1 MIFRGIVF
9 KLWLAI
15 ILLLVFVLIALG
27 LGLFQVVENFYY
39 SQITTSLVSQGQEI
53 IRLYLYDR
61 ENFLI
66 NSQIENLARILN
78 VHFLIA
84 NESGVIQICDEI
96 PHMALGNIINESEL
110 ANILNGNII
119 AKRGFHHH
127 FDTQMLT
134 IGFPIPLD
142 NQPSEVLLLYTPV
155 APFSAQFNSLKQL
168 IYWSLLASVVLA
180 SIMAFFLSRSLSR
193 PLIKMN
199 KIALGL
205 ADGDFSQRVTVKSND
220 EIGVLGS
227 SLNYLSEELRRS
239 ITDLSYEKEKIE
251 RILSGMSDG
260 VISFN
265 KMGKII
271 HYNPRAKELLDNCPD
286 IQVSN
291 IIQHCRHLTQLSNLY
306 DTILLTKEPMQNNLT
321 VGKRNLIV
329 KLSPLEDQSTGQ
341 LTGVIAVLYDITKEH
356 RLEEMR
362 KEFVAN
368 VSHEL
373 RTPISLIQGYAEAL
387 NDEMADSV
395 EQQRDFIKTI
405 SDESKHLNRI
415 VEDLLELSRLQSD
428 ATSIIKETVDIYE
441 LASNIKHRFKK
452 ELTESST
459 ELQIAVDPQATIV
472 WADSFRLEQILINLL
487 INALRY
493 SQGGLISLSTRAVAN
508 GIELVFSDNGQGIA
522 ENDLPYIF
530 ERFYRIEKS
539 RNREKGGTG
548 LGLSIVKNLVETHGG
563 TISAQS
569 KQGEGLSFIMY
580 FPQEY
585 APNPND

>member
-1 MIFRGIVF
+1 MVFRGIVL

-15 ILLLVFVLIALG
+15 ILLLIFILIALG

-39 SQITTSLVSQGQEI
+39 SQITTNLVSQGQEI
-53 IRLYLYDR
+53 IRLYLYDKD
-61 ENFLI
+61 NFLI
-66 NSQIENLARILN
+66 NNQIEDLSRILN

-84 NESGVIQICDEI
+84 NENGVIQVCDELT
-96 PHMALGNIINESEL
+96 HMAPGDIINESEL
-110 ANILNGNII
+110 VNILNGNII

-134 IGFPIPLD
+134 IGFPVQVNDQI
-142 NQPSEVLLLYTPV
+142 NEVLLLYTPV
-155 APFSAQFNSLKQL
+155 APFSEQFNSLKQL
-168 IYWSLLASVVLA
+168 IYWSLLGSIVLA
-180 SIMAFFLSRSLSR
+180 SIMAFFLSRSLSK

-199 KIALGL
+199 KVALGL
-205 ADGDFSQRVTVKSND
+205 ANGDFSQRVTVKSND
-220 EIGVLGS
+220 EIGVLGA
-227 SLNYLSEELRRS
+227 SLNYLSEELKKS

-265 KMGKII
+265 KLGRII

-286 IQVSN
+286 IQENN
-291 IIQHCRHLTQLSNLY
+291 IIQDCKHLTQLSNLY
-306 DTILLTKEPMQNNLT
+306 DTILLTKEPMQSNLT
-321 VGKRNLIV
+321 VGRRLLVV
-329 KLSPLEDQSTGQ
+329 KLSPLEDQDTGD

-395 EQQRDFIKTI
+395 EQQREFIKTI
-405 SDESKHLNRI
+405 SDESKHLNRM
-415 VEDLLELSRLQSD
+415 VEDLLELSRLQ
-428 ATSIIKETVDIYE
+428 AEVTSIIKETVDINE
-441 LASNIKHRFKK
+441 LVSNIKHKFKK
-452 ELTESST
+452 ELVEHST
-459 ELQIAVDPQATIV
+459 EFIIEVDSQAKTV
-472 WADSFRLEQILINLL
+472 WADSFRLEQIIINLL
-487 INALRY
+487 SNSLRY
-493 SQGGLISLSTRAVAN
+493 SQGGLVNLNTRAVQN
-508 GIELVFSDNGQGIA
+508 GVEIIFSDNGQGIS
-522 ENDLPYIF
+522 EDDLPFIF

-548 LGLSIVKNLVETHGG
+548 LGLSIVKNLVEAHGG
-563 TISAQS
+563 TINAQS
-569 KQGEGLSFIMY
+569 KHGQGVSFIMY
-580 FPQEY
+580 FPQTS
-585 APNPND
+585 APDNNC

>member
-1 MIFRGIVF
+1 MVLRGIVF

-61 ENFLI
+61 DSFLI
-66 NSQIENLARILN
+66 NSQVEDLARILN

-84 NESGVIQICDEI
+84 NGNGVIQICDEI

-119 AKRGFHHH
+119 AKRGYHHH

-142 NQPSEVLLLYTPV
+142 NQPNEVLLLYTPV

-220 EIGVLGS
+220 EVGVLGS
-227 SLNYLSEELRRS
+227 SLNYLSEELRKS

-265 KMGKII
+265 TMGKII

-291 IIQHCRHLTQLSNLY
+291 IIQDCRHLTQLSNLY
-306 DTILLTKEPMQNNLT
+306 DTILLTKEPMQSNLT

-387 NDEMADSV
+387 NDDMADSV
-395 EQQRDFIKTI
+395 EQQREFIKTI
-405 SDESKHLNRI
+405 SDESKHLNRM

-452 ELTESST
+452 ELIENST
-459 ELQIAVDPQATIV
+459 ELQIEIDSEATTV
-472 WADSFRLEQILINLL
+472 WADSFRLEQIIINLL
-487 INALRY
+487 VNSLRY
-493 SQGGLISLSTRAVAN
+493 SQGGLISLNTRAVEN
-508 GIELVFSDNGQGIA
+508 GLELVFSDNGQGIA
-522 ENDLPYIF
+522 EDDLPYIF

-548 LGLSIVKNLVETHGG
+548 LGLSIVKNLVEAHGG
-563 TISAQS
+563 TIAAQS
-569 KQGEGLSFIMY
+569 KQGEGVSFIMY
-580 FPQEY
+580 FPQE
-585 APNPND
+585 